1 MNLPSYARNDLDIEL
16 VAALLSAPLKFAD
29 EPPSHCAEVAGL
41 FRTPA
46 LGLIA
51 PDPPVNDILSITATW
66 RKRVFVKWG
75 CTSAT

>member
-16 VAALLSAPLKFAD
+16 LSTLLSAHLKYAD

-51 PDPPVNDILSITATW
+51 PEPLVYDFHSITVTW
-66 RKRVFVKWG
+66 RKRVFVK
-75 CTSAT
+75 